1 MGRTLPEGLMNE
13 DEISALKVRACLGC
27 TQAKVEMRW
36 RARWCVGS
44 GRRAV
49 GKKDAPVGKRVGI
62 ELKLRPI
69 SVKIGGKAVNTIWLM
84 SLIVW
89 DSSKSLF

>member
-1 MGRTLPEGLMNE
+1 MNE

-89 DSSKSLF
+89 DSSKSLL